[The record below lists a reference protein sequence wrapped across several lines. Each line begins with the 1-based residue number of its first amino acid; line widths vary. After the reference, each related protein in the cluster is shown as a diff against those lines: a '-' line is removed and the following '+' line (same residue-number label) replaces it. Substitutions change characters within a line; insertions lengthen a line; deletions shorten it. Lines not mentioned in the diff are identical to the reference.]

1 MPTLDAADDD
11 LSVRSFPDYWWS
23 SLPTQSKEK
32 IDTQVNKK
40 KHPKTKSTPHQNLSS
55 KTKFAQNCWGFDL
68 YCIIIDQ
75 FITLFCWISLFTWV
89 FFQRK
94 WLFRFLAC
102 LIVTLCSV
110 NLVLSLKLLSLW
122 RPKTR
127 KQKHCHMLQALLCTA
142 TQIALQIWDGG
153 Y

>member
-1 MPTLDAADDD
+1 
-11 LSVRSFPDYWWS
+11 
-23 SLPTQSKEK
+23 
-32 IDTQVNKK
+32 
-40 KHPKTKSTPHQNLSS
+40 
-55 KTKFAQNCWGFDL
+55 
-68 YCIIIDQ
+68 
-75 FITLFCWISLFTWV
+75 
-89 FFQRK
+89 
-94 WLFRFLAC
+94 LAC